1 MAHFTKKSGICIK
14 NSTTLYC
21 KLPKSYYI
29 CITKLL
35 QLSFFKQFLTMKET
49 INVNIAQQAFTMD
62 MDAYQTLT
70 AYLDDIGR
78 RLSPTDTETL
88 GDIESRIAEIFRE
101 RVPSPMMVIT
111 YGVVRS
117 VMNQIGDP
125 ELFGEAYRPMRDSN
139 GNPRFPGEE
148 PRKLFRPRSPRSIAG
163 VCSGIA
169 NYFSIDVTLVRIIFI
184 VGFFA
189 GFSTGLLYLIMWI
202 AISEEPQQVIKPES
216 NQENKA

>member
-1 MAHFTKKSGICIK
+1 
-14 NSTTLYC
+14 
-21 KLPKSYYI
+21 
-29 CITKLL
+29 
-35 QLSFFKQFLTMKET
+35 MKET

-111 YGVVRS
+111 YSVVRS

-125 ELFGEAYRPMRDSN
+125 ELFGQAYRPMRDKQ
-139 GNPRFPGEE
+139 GNHCFPGEE
-148 PRKLFRPRSPRSIAG
+148 PRKLYRPRTNRSIAG

-169 NYFSIDVTLVRIIFI
+169 NYFAIDVTLVRIIFI

-189 GFSTGLLYLIMWI
+189 GFSTGLLYVIMWVVV
-202 AISEEPQQVIKPES
+202 SEEPTTQFNPEFNS
-216 NQENKA
+216 QNKA